1 MDQNGW
7 GACEIGARFSH
18 LDLSEAPGPEG
29 GDAGVMD
36 IWSLGLNWWLS
47 PYFNVNL
54 NYRYINLDRFGDEG
68 ISQGMNARLML
79 VLE

>member
-1 MDQNGW
+1 
-7 GACEIGARFSH
+7 
-18 LDLSEAPGPEG
+18 
-29 GDAGVMD
+29 MD

-47 PYFNVNL
+47 PYFNVNF
-54 NYRYINLDRFGDEG
+54 NYRYITLDRFGDEG